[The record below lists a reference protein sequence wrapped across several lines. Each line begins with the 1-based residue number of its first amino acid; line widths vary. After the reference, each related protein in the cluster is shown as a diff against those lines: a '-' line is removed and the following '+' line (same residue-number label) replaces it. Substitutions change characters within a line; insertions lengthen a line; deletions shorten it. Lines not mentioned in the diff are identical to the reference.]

1 MKYRRVSLFMALM
14 VACLGL
20 SAWPTTRLARAQSG
34 TLVNS
39 AILSI
44 YEVNISGQ
52 DEYVHVITAPW
63 SETGVTWAN
72 FGNAFEPTPILSFRT
87 DDIGW
92 IELDVTAQ
100 VQNWVNNP
108 SQNFGLL
115 IEQGATYFT
124 TFASSE
130 STDVALRPKLD
141 VCYTR
146 DGGPETCVT
155 IQRTGNTQH
164 PVADAYIFEA
174 NPDYNGG
181 TAPLLYTGLIEG
193 STALKYAML
202 RFELN
207 SVTAVQLQ
215 SLTVRSSIE
224 SGPVLFTLGAA
235 GIAGVIAFRLRRR
248 R

>member
-1 MKYRRVSLFMALM
+1 MKHWRVSLSMALM
-14 VACLGL
+14 LACLGL
-20 SAWPTTRLARAQSG
+20 SVLPTTGPVHAQSG
-34 TLVNS
+34 IVINS
-39 AILSI
+39 AVLSI

-52 DEYVHVITAPW
+52 NAYVHVITAPW
-63 SETGVTWAN
+63 SETGVTWAS
-72 FGNAFEPTPILSFRT
+72 FGNAFDPTAILSFRT

-92 IELDVTAQ
+92 IELNVTAQ
-100 VQNWVNNP
+100 VQSWVNNP

-115 IEQGATYFT
+115 LEQGLTYFT

-141 VCYTR
+141 VCFTR

-155 IQRTGNTQH
+155 IQRTENTQH
-164 PVADAYIFEA
+164 PVADAYIFESS
-174 NPDYNGG
+174 PDYNGG

-202 RFELN
+202 RFELS

-215 SLTVRSSIE
+215 SLTVRSSVE
-224 SGPVLFTLGAA
+224 SGPALLALGAA

>member
-1 MKYRRVSLFMALM
+1 MKQLRASLCVALM
-14 VACLGL
+14 LACLGL
-20 SAWPTTRLARAQSG
+20 SGLPTARPASAQSSI
-34 TLVNS
+34 VINS
-39 AILSI
+39 AVLSI

-52 DEYVHVITAPW
+52 DAFVHVITAPW
-63 SETGVTWAN
+63 FETDVTWNN
-72 FGNAFEPTPILSFRT
+72 FGNAFDPTTILSFRT

-92 IELDVTAQ
+92 IELDVTPQ
-100 VQNWVNNP
+100 VQHWVDNP
-108 SQNFGLL
+108 TENFGLL
-115 IEQGATYFT
+115 IEQGLTYFT

-130 STDVALRPKLD
+130 STDMTLRPKLD

-146 DGGPETCVT
+146 GGPQTCVT
-155 IQRTGNTQH
+155 LQRTGNTQH

-202 RFELN
+202 RFELG

-215 SLTVRSSIE
+215 SLTVRSSVE
-224 SGPVLFTLGAA
+224 SGPALLALGTA
-235 GIAGVIAFRLRRR
+235 GLVAVIALRSRRR